1 MRPFLPYRARGFSM
15 VELMV
20 AMLIG
25 LIGMVI
31 IFQVFEV
38 SEGIKRTT
46 TSGGDAQ
53 QNGAIAL
60 YLLEHDLR
68 NGGMGF
74 NDAGFAGCKI
84 LAYDATRATP
94 NFNLMLAPTLICAP
108 GSTNP
113 GGYCPGTGAP
123 GTSPD
128 QLTVFYGSNPWV
140 SDAHLLGLNFTSG
153 NTQMNL
159 NNIYGYK
166 PGDVMV
172 LMQPPAGT
180 SNCSLMEATAVGALV
195 GGPGGLTI
203 NVASAGAAY
212 PLVSGTQVIARLNPI
227 GGLGVDYSAAT
238 SANVARVYNL
248 GNLYDPANGSAM
260 PVHNTYAIDTASRA
274 LTVSSAF
281 IIDKTTKNPQVNA
294 VADNIVQMRAQYG
307 LDDGVTDGSVPFN
320 LGAGVAGDGLIDRF
334 VPAGTFNAMVP
345 PPWQRLIAVRVAV
358 VARSAL
364 AEKPHGSNGT
374 DCDATTDGTEGPS
387 VPDLRPAW
395 SGGFIDVSATGDP
408 TPTSPLFWKCYRYR
422 VFETTVPLRNWIWKA
437 S

>member
-1 MRPFLPYRARGFSM
+1 MHLHLSYRTRGFSM

-25 LIGMVI
+25 LIGMII

-74 NDAGFAGCKI
+74 NDVGFAGCRI

-94 NFNLMLAPTLICAP
+94 NFSLLLAPAVICAP

-140 SDAHLLGLNFTSG
+140 SDAHLLSLNFTSG
-153 NTQMNL
+153 SAQVTL
-159 NNIYGYK
+159 NNAYGYK
-166 PGDVMV
+166 PGDAMV

-180 SNCSLMEATAVGALV
+180 SNCSLVEATGLV
-195 GGPGGLTI
+195 SLTA
-203 NVASAGAAY
+203 NAAPSGAAY
-212 PLVSGTQVIARLNPI
+212 LLNSGTQVIARMNPI

-238 SANVARVYNL
+238 GANVARVYNL
-248 GNLYDPANGSAM
+248 GNLYDPSNGSAM
-260 PVHNTYAIDTASRA
+260 PVHNTYAIDPASMA

-281 IIDKTTKNPQVNA
+281 VIDKTTKKPQVNA

-320 LGAGVAGDGLIDRF
+320 PGGGVAGDGLIDRF
-334 VPAGTFNAMVP
+334 VPASTFNGMAP
-345 PPWQRLIAVRVAV
+345 PPWQRLIAVRVAI

-395 SGGFIDVSATGDP
+395 SGGFIDVSTTGDP
-408 TPTSPLFWKCYRYR
+408 NPTSPLFWKCYRYR

>member
-1 MRPFLPYRARGFSM
+1 MCPLFAYRARGFSM

-20 AMLIG
+20 AMVIG
-25 LIGMVI
+25 LIGMII

-74 NDAGFAGCKI
+74 NDTGFAGCKI
-84 LAYDATRATP
+84 LAYDAGRATP
-94 NFNLMLAPTLICAP
+94 NFNLLLVPALICAP

-113 GGYCPGTGAP
+113 GGYCPGTGTV

-128 QLTVFYGSNPWV
+128 QLAVFYGSNPWT
-140 SDAHLLGLNFTSG
+140 SDAHLLSLAFTSG

-159 NNIYGYK
+159 NNVYGYK

-172 LMQPPAGT
+172 MVQPPAGT
-180 SNCSLMEATAVGALV
+180 SNCSLVEATGFAALV
-195 GGPGGLTI
+195 TNLAP
-203 NVASAGAAY
+203 AGATYLLAT
-212 PLVSGTQVIARLNPI
+212 GTQAIARMNRI
-227 GGLGVDYSAAT
+227 GGLGVNYSAAPT
-238 SANVARVYNL
+238 ANVTRVYNL
-248 GNLYDPANGSAM
+248 GNLYDPASGSAM
-260 PVHNTYAIDTASRA
+260 PVYNTYAIDPASRA

-281 IIDKTTKNPQVNA
+281 VLDKTTKNPQVNP

-307 LDDGVTDGSVPFN
+307 LDDGIKNGSVPFN
-320 LGAGVAGDGLIDRF
+320 LGAGVAGDGLVDRF
-334 VPAGTFNAMVP
+334 VAADVFNAMAP

-364 AEKPHGSNGT
+364 AEKPHGSNGA

-387 VPDLRPAW
+387 APDLRPAW
-395 SGGFIDVSATGDP
+395 SGGLIDVSTTGDP
-408 TPTSPLFWKCYRYR
+408 TPTSTLFWKCYRYR
-422 VFETTVPLRNWIWKA
+422 VFETTVPLRNWIWRA